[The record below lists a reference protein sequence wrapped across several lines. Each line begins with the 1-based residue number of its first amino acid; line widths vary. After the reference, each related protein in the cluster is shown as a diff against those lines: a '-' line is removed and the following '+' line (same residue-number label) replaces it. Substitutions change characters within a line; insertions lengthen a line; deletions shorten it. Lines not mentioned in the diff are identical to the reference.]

1 MITEVSRVCT
11 FAQGIMVF
19 WNITN
24 VTGCVIKRDKYFLLL
39 MALSKKSD
47 LIWNKLF

>member
-1 MITEVSRVCT
+1 MYARSRKGLWSS
-11 FAQGIMVF
+11 GISRMSL
-19 WNITN
+19 
-24 VTGCVIKRDKYFLLL
+24 GCVIKRDKYFLLL